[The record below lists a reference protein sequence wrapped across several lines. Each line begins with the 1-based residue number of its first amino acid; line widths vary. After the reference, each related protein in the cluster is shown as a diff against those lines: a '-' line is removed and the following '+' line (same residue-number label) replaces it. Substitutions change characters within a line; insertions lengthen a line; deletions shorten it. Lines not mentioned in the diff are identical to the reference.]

1 MKPRGW
7 LLLGLGFLAGAL
19 ITVSLR
25 GGASGVRFL
34 QICPLSIVGA
44 ASAPQSGD
52 LGALAEVGVK

>member
-19 ITVSLR
+19 ITGSLL
-25 GGASGVRFL
+25 GGASGARFL

-44 ASAPQSGD
+44 GSAPQSGD
-52 LGALAEVGVK
+52 LGRPPGAGVK